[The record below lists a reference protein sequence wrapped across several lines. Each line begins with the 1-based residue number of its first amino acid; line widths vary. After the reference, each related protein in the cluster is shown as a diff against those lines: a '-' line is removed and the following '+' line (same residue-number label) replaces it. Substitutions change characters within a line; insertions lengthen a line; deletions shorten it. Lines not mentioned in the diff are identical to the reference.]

1 MNERDIYRQAIV
13 QFGSEHQIRKAA
25 EELGE
30 LIQALMRFGNGEPVI
45 GNVCEEIADVEIM
58 LEQLKIILGER
69 YEAYMNLKKAEKI
82 GKLARYLCLVDAP
95 EEPNE
100 SPDD

>member
-1 MNERDIYRQAIV
+1 MNEYDIYHWAVER
-13 QFGSEHQIRKAA
+13 FGAEHQIRKAA

-30 LIQALMRFGNGEPVI
+30 LIQALMRYGNGEPVI

-69 YEAYMNLKKAEKI
+69 YEKYLEGKKAEKI
-82 GKLARYLCLVDAP
+82 GKLARYMCLADPV
-95 EEPNE
+95 EEP
-100 SPDD
+100 DDAEAQ

>member
-1 MNERDIYRQAIV
+1 MNEYDIYRWAV
-13 QFGSEHQIRKAA
+13 ERFGAEHQIRKAA

-30 LIQALMRFGNGEPVI
+30 LIQALMRYGNGEPVL

-69 YEAYMNLKKAEKI
+69 YEKYLEAKKAEKI
-82 GKLARYLCLVDAP
+82 GKLARYLTLMDAP
-95 EEPNE
+95 EDEDDAPNH
-100 SPDD
+100 

>member
-1 MNERDIYRQAIV
+1 MNEYDIYHWAVTR
-13 QFGSEHQIRKAA
+13 FGSEHQIRKAA

-30 LIQALMRFGNGEPVI
+30 LIQALMRYGNGEPVV
-45 GNVCEEIADVEIM
+45 GNVAEEIADVEIM

-69 YEAYMNLKKAEKI
+69 YEKYLEAKKAEKI

-95 EEPNE
+95 EDE
-100 SPDD
+100 DDAPVE

>member
-1 MNERDIYRQAIV
+1 MNEYDIYRQAV
-13 QFGSEHQIRKAA
+13 KWFGVEHQIKKAA

-30 LIQALMRFGNGEPVI
+30 LIQALMRYSNGEPVI

-69 YEAYMNLKKAEKI
+69 YEKYLEAKKAEKI
-82 GKLARYLCLVDAP
+82 GKLARYLTMVDP
-95 EEPNE
+95 LEEPNE
-100 SPDD
+100 PPND

>member
-1 MNERDIYRQAIV
+1 MNEHDIYRQAIV

-30 LIQALMRFGNGEPVI
+30 LIQALMRYGNGEPVI

-58 LEQLKIILGER
+58 LEQIKIILGER
-69 YEAYMNLKKAEKI
+69 YEAYLNLKKAEKI
-82 GKLARYLCLVDAP
+82 GKLARHLTLVDAP
-95 EEPNE
+95 EDE
-100 SPDD
+100 DDAEAQ

>member
-1 MNERDIYRQAIV
+1 MNEYDIYHWAVER
-13 QFGSEHQIRKAA
+13 FGTEHQIKKAA

-30 LIQALMRFGNGEPVI
+30 LIQALMRYGNGEPVI

-69 YEAYMNLKKAEKI
+69 YEKYLDAKKAEKI
-82 GKLARYLCLVDAP
+82 GKLARYLCLVDP
-95 EEPNE
+95 LEDPNE
-100 SPDD
+100 PPAD

>member
-1 MNERDIYRQAIV
+1 MNEYDIYQWAVTR
-13 QFGSEHQIRKAA
+13 FGAAHQINKAA

-30 LIQALMRFGNGEPVI
+30 LIQALMRYRNGEPVI

-58 LEQLKIILGER
+58 LEQLKVILGER
-69 YEAYMNLKKAEKI
+69 YEKYLELKKAEKI
-82 GKLARYLCLVDAP
+82 GKLARYLTIMDPL
-95 EEPNE
+95 EELNE

>member
-1 MNERDIYRQAIV
+1 MNEYDIYQWAVMR
-13 QFGSEHQIRKAA
+13 FGAHHQINKAA

-30 LIQALMRFGNGEPVI
+30 LIQALIRYGNGEPVI

-69 YEAYMNLKKAEKI
+69 YEKYLEAKKAEKI
-82 GKLARYLCLVDAP
+82 GKLARYLTLADP
-95 EEPNE
+95 LEEPNE
-100 SPDD
+100 PPAD